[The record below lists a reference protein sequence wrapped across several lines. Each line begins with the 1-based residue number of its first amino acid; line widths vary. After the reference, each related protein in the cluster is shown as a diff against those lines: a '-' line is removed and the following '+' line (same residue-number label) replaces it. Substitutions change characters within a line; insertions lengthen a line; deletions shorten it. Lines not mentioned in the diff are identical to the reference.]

1 MQIKNQNGVWNAY
14 DNSGTLI
21 ASSKNR
27 DYLGRKLKNLN
38 ISLAPAPFI
47 PKVSPFDINE
57 RFNYLDQL
65 VRLVANGQAAS
76 CIITGEGGLGKSYTV
91 TNALKEEGLKDVTEL
106 ESSADITDPTFYRII
121 KGYSTP
127 KGLFK
132 SLYEN
137 QSSVVV
143 YDDCDSVLKDA
154 DAVNLLK
161 GALDSFDKRLIT
173 WNTSVSRDELPSL
186 FEFKGGII
194 FISNMNA
201 DNIDQAIRSRSMC
214 VDVSMTNAQKIERMD
229 LIMRGSKFLPFI
241 PLSMKVEALDLIKEL
256 EYQAKEISL
265 RTLITVSK
273 IRDSGNK
280 DWRNLAKYLLIG

>member
-1 MQIKNQNGVWNAY
+1 MEIKQQNGVWNAY
-14 DNSGTLI
+14 DSSGTLL

-38 ISLAPAPFI
+38 ISIAPTPII
-47 PKVSPFDINE
+47 PKISSFDINA
-57 RFNYLDQL
+57 RFEYLDQL

-106 ESSADITDPTFYRII
+106 DSSVDITEPTFYRII

-137 QSSVVV
+137 QRSVIV

-173 WNTSVSRDELPSL
+173 WNTSVPKDDMPST
-186 FEFKGGII
+186 FEFKGGVI

-201 DNIDQAIRSRSMC
+201 DNIDQAVRSRSMC

-229 LIMRGSKFLPFI
+229 TIMRGSSFLPYI

-265 RTLITVSK
+265 RTLITISK
-273 IRDSGNK
+273 IRDSGNQ
-280 DWRNLAKYLLIG
+280 DWKNLAKYLLIG

>member
-1 MQIKNQNGVWNAY
+1 MQIKKQNGVWNAY
-14 DNSGTLI
+14 DNLGTLV

-38 ISLAPAPFI
+38 ISLAPAPII
-47 PKVSPFDINE
+47 PKVSSFDINE

-91 TNALKEEGLKDVTEL
+91 THALKSEGLKDVTEL
-106 ESSADITDPTFYRII
+106 ESSIDITDPTFYRVI

-127 KGLFK
+127 KGLYK
-132 SLYEN
+132 SLFEN
-137 QSSVVV
+137 QNSIVV
-143 YDDCDSVLKDA
+143 YDDCDSVLKDP

-173 WNTSVSRDELPSL
+173 WNTSVPKEDLPST
-186 FEFKGGII
+186 FEFRGGVI

-229 LIMRGSKFLPFI
+229 TIMRGPQFLPYI
-241 PLSMKVEALDLIKEL
+241 PLEMKIEALDLIKEL

-273 IRDSGNK
+273 IRDSGNQ
-280 DWRNLAKYLLIG
+280 DWKNLAKYLLIG

>member
-1 MQIKNQNGVWNAY
+1 MQVKNQNGVWNAY

-38 ISLAPAPFI
+38 ISLAPAPII
-47 PKVSPFDINE
+47 PKVSSFDVNE

-127 KGLFK
+127 KGLYK

-137 QSSVVV
+137 QNSVVV

-173 WNTSVSRDELPSL
+173 WNTSVPKEDLPST
-186 FEFKGGII
+186 FEFKGGVI
-194 FISNMNA
+194 FISNMNT

-214 VDVSMTNAQKIERMD
+214 VDVSMTNAQKIERMGT
-229 LIMRGSKFLPFI
+229 IMRGSKFLPHI
-241 PLSMKVEALDLIKEL
+241 PLNMKIEALDLIKEL
-256 EYQAKEISL
+256 EDQAKEISL

>member
-1 MQIKNQNGVWNAY
+1 MQIKKQNGVWNAY
-14 DNSGTLI
+14 DNSGTLV

-38 ISLAPAPFI
+38 ISLAPAPII
-47 PKVSPFDINE
+47 PKVSSFDINE

-91 TNALKEEGLKDVTEL
+91 THALKSEGLKDVTEL
-106 ESSADITDPTFYRII
+106 ESSIDITDPTFYRVI

-127 KGLFK
+127 KGLYK
-132 SLYEN
+132 SLFEN
-137 QSSVVV
+137 QNSIVV
-143 YDDCDSVLKDA
+143 YDDCDSVLKDP

-173 WNTSVSRDELPSL
+173 WNTSVPKEDLPST
-186 FEFKGGII
+186 FEFRGGVI

-229 LIMRGSKFLPFI
+229 TIMRGPQFLPYI
-241 PLSMKVEALDLIKEL
+241 PLEMKIEALDLIKEL

-273 IRDSGNK
+273 IRDSGNQ
-280 DWRNLAKYLLIG
+280 DWKNLAKYLLIG

>member
-14 DNSGTLI
+14 DNSGTLV

-38 ISLAPAPFI
+38 ISLAPAPII
-47 PKVSPFDINE
+47 PKVSSFDVNE

-106 ESSADITDPTFYRII
+106 ESSADITDPTFYRVI

-127 KGLFK
+127 KGLYK
-132 SLYEN
+132 SLFEN
-137 QSSVVV
+137 QKSVVV

-161 GALDSFDKRLIT
+161 GALDSFDRRLIT
-173 WNTSVSRDELPSL
+173 WNTSVPKEDLPST
-186 FEFKGGII
+186 FEFKGGVI
-194 FISNMNA
+194 FISNMNT

-214 VDVSMTNAQKIERMD
+214 VDVSMTNAQKIERMGT
-229 LIMRGSKFLPFI
+229 IMRGSKFLPHI
-241 PLSMKVEALDLIKEL
+241 PLNMKIEALDLIKEL
-256 EYQAKEISL
+256 EDQAKEISL

>member
-1 MQIKNQNGVWNAY
+1 MQVKNQNGVWNAY

-38 ISLAPAPFI
+38 ISLAPAPII
-47 PKVSPFDINE
+47 PKVSSFDVNE

-106 ESSADITDPTFYRII
+106 ESSADITDPTFYRVI

-127 KGLFK
+127 KGLYK
-132 SLYEN
+132 SLFEN
-137 QSSVVV
+137 QKSVVV

-161 GALDSFDKRLIT
+161 GALDSFDRRLIT
-173 WNTSVSRDELPSL
+173 WNTSVPKEDLPST
-186 FEFKGGII
+186 FEFKGGVI
-194 FISNMNA
+194 FISNMNT

-214 VDVSMTNAQKIERMD
+214 VDVSMTNAQKIERMGT
-229 LIMRGSKFLPFI
+229 IMRGSKFLPHI
-241 PLSMKVEALDLIKEL
+241 PLNMKIEALDLIKEL
-256 EYQAKEISL
+256 EDQAKEISL

>member
-1 MQIKNQNGVWNAY
+1 
-14 DNSGTLI
+14 
-21 ASSKNR
+21 
-27 DYLGRKLKNLN
+27 LGRKLKNLN
-38 ISLAPAPFI
+38 ISLAPAPII
-47 PKVSPFDINE
+47 PKVSSFDVNE

-106 ESSADITDPTFYRII
+106 ESSADITDPTFYRVI

-127 KGLFK
+127 KGLYK
-132 SLYEN
+132 SLFEN
-137 QSSVVV
+137 QKSVVV

-161 GALDSFDKRLIT
+161 GALDSFDRRLIT
-173 WNTSVSRDELPSL
+173 WNTSVPKEDLPST
-186 FEFKGGII
+186 FEFKGGVI
-194 FISNMNA
+194 FISNMNT

-214 VDVSMTNAQKIERMD
+214 VDVSMTNAQKIERMGT
-229 LIMRGSKFLPFI
+229 IMRGSKFLPHI
-241 PLSMKVEALDLIKEL
+241 PLNMKIEALDLIKEL
-256 EYQAKEISL
+256 EDQAKEISL

>member
-14 DNSGTLI
+14 DNSGTLV

-38 ISLAPAPFI
+38 ISLAPAPII
-47 PKVSPFDINE
+47 PTVSSFDVNE

-91 TNALKEEGLKDVTEL
+91 TNALKEEGLRDVTEL
-106 ESSADITDPTFYRII
+106 ESSADITEPTFYRII

-127 KGLFK
+127 KGLYK

-137 QSSVVV
+137 QKSVVV

-173 WNTSVSRDELPSL
+173 WNTSVPKEDLPST
-186 FEFKGGII
+186 FEFKGGVI
-194 FISNMNA
+194 FISNMNT

-229 LIMRGSKFLPFI
+229 TIMRGSKFLPYI
-241 PLSMKVEALDLIKEL
+241 PLNMKIEALDLIKEL
-256 EYQAKEISL
+256 EHQAKEISL

>member
-1 MQIKNQNGVWNAY
+1 MQIKKQNGVWNAY
-14 DNSGTLI
+14 DNSGTLV

-38 ISLAPAPFI
+38 ISLAPAPII
-47 PKVSPFDINE
+47 PKVSSFDINE

-91 TNALKEEGLKDVTEL
+91 THALKSEGLKDVTEL
-106 ESSADITDPTFYRII
+106 ESSIDITDPTFYRVI

-127 KGLFK
+127 KGLYK
-132 SLYEN
+132 SLFEN
-137 QSSVVV
+137 QNSIVV

-173 WNTSVSRDELPSL
+173 WNTSVPKEDLPST
-186 FEFKGGII
+186 FEFRGGVI

-229 LIMRGSKFLPFI
+229 TIMRGPQFLPYI
-241 PLSMKVEALDLIKEL
+241 PLEMKIEALDLIKEL

-273 IRDSGNK
+273 IRDSGNQ
-280 DWRNLAKYLLIG
+280 DWKNLAKYLLIG

>member
-1 MQIKNQNGVWNAY
+1 MEIKNQNGVWNAY
-14 DNSGTLI
+14 DNSGTLV

-38 ISLAPAPFI
+38 ISLAPAPII
-47 PKVSPFDINE
+47 PTFSSFDVNE
-57 RFNYLDQL
+57 RFMYLDQL